1 MGAPPLSRTGAP
13 TADRRARI
21 VVIGGGI
28 SGLAAA
34 HRVVERGGGSVDVL
48 LLEASGRLGGVI
60 ATEHRGPFVLE
71 GGPDSFISEKPEA
84 IALCRRIGLEEQLL
98 PTNDANRRTLIVS
111 GGRLIPLPDGFQL
124 LGPTRIL
131 PFVLSPVLSWRGKLA
146 AAKDFFLPRGGP
158 PPGGDESL
166 ASFVRRRLGNE
177 VLERLAQPLV
187 GGIYTADAERLSLAS
202 TMPRFL
208 ELERT
213 HRSVILGL
221 RAQARRAGAT
231 ASSGMS
237 GARFG
242 LFVTLRDGMTT
253 LVNALAARLPEGA
266 IRIHAAVRSLIR
278 GPAST
283 DGAAWRIALASGE
296 EIAADAVVVASPAP
310 VAGRLLRDADA
321 TVADLLEGVECA
333 SSAVITLAFRRDQ
346 VPNPPRA
353 FGFVV
358 PGSEHRRVIAGSF
371 TDVKYSGRAPADTVL
386 LRLFAGGALQPQQF
400 ALDDEALVRAA
411 RDELRE
417 LLGIAAEPVL
427 TWVQRWPKSMPQYQV
442 GHSGRVAEV
451 ERRVG
456 ALPGLALAGNAY
468 HGVGLADCV
477 RSGESA
483 AEMLLGFL
491 TERRSTGA

>member
-1 MGAPPLSRTGAP
+1 MGAPTLT
-13 TADRRARI
+13 DRPAARRRRLI
-21 VVIGGGI
+21 VIGGGI
-28 SGLAAA
+28 TGLAAA
-34 HRVVERGGGSVDVL
+34 NRAVERCGAGVEVL
-48 LLEASGRLGGVI
+48 LLEGSARLGGVI
-60 ATEHRGPFVLE
+60 ATERRGEFLLE

-84 IALCRRIGLEEQLL
+84 ITLCRRIGLEDQLL

-111 GGRLIPLPDGFQL
+111 GGKLIGLPDGFQL

-131 PFVLSPVLSWRGKLA
+131 PFLRSPVLSWRGKLA
-146 AAKDFFLPRGGP
+146 AAKDLLLPRGGP

-166 ASFVRRRLGNE
+166 ASFVRRRLGDE

-187 GGIYTADAERLSLAS
+187 GGIYTADAETLSLAS

-221 RAQARRAGAT
+221 RMQAQRAGAAA
-231 ASSGMS
+231 ASGTS

-242 LFVTLRDGMTT
+242 LFVTLRDGMAT
-253 LVNALAARLPEGA
+253 LVQALAARLPEGT
-266 IRIHAAVRSLIR
+266 IRLAARARAMVPA
-278 GPAST
+278 GPEGGWLVT
-283 DGAAWRIALASGE
+283 LASGE
-296 EIAADAVVVASPAP
+296 RIEGDAVIVALPAP
-310 VAGRLLRDADA
+310 AAGRLLHEADGA
-321 TVADLLEGVECA
+321 LGALLEDVQYA

-346 VPNPPRA
+346 VPHPPRA

-358 PGSEHRRVIAGSF
+358 PGPENRRVIAGSF

-386 LRLFAGGALQPQQF
+386 LRLFAGGALKPEQF

-417 LLGIAAEPVL
+417 LLGIGAEPVL
-427 TWVQRWPKSMPQYQV
+427 SWVQRWPESMPQYKV
-442 GHSGRVAEV
+442 GHAGRIAEA
-451 ERRVG
+451 ERRAA
-456 ALPGLALAGNAY
+456 ALRGLALAGNAY

-477 RSGESA
+477 RSGEAAADAMAGVLAESSSA
-483 AEMLLGFL
+483 RA
-491 TERRSTGA
+491 